1 MFQSNNIAIN
11 ILNLNNLFDHKVV
24 PF

>member
-11 ILNLNNLFDHKVV
+11 ILNLSNLFDHKVV